1 MPKSADVC
9 SGDKTSRS
17 GSAVKAMILVG
28 IVAAGILAFRFTPL
42 SEYLKPERLEA
53 FFASISIFWWA
64 PLVYIGIYVGGT
76 LVAAPGL
83 LLTILGG
90 LTFGTVNGTIY
101 VFIGANLGA
110 NLTFGLARKLGRDYV
125 ARKIKGRIDT
135 LDRLIRNQG
144 LLRVLQLR
152 LIPIVPF
159 NLLNYAFGLSGVRY
173 IHYLLGTLF
182 GMIPGIFVY
191 VYAAAAL
198 AQLYFS
204 GSGVQNESAVTA
216 ARQTAL
222 TNAGISMGLLIVVS
236 LAPYFYRKI
245 SKHST
250 GVEEE

>member
-1 MPKSADVC
+1 MPVSVNVSNGEEA
-9 SGDKTSRS
+9 SRS
-17 GSAVKAMILVG
+17 GSAAKALILVA
-28 IVAAGILAFRFTPL
+28 IVTAGILASRFPPL
-42 SEYLKPERLEA
+42 SEYLSPERLQA
-53 FFASISIFWWA
+53 FFASIAKFWWA
-64 PLVYIGIYVGGT
+64 PLAYIGIYVSGT

-90 LTFGTVNGTIY
+90 LTFGTVNGAIY

-125 ARKIKGRIDT
+125 ARKVKGRIDT

-152 LIPIVPF
+152 LIPMVPF
-159 NLLNYAFGLSGVRY
+159 NMLNYAFGLSGVRY
-173 IHYLLGTLF
+173 VHYLLGTLF
-182 GMIPGIFVY
+182 GMIPGILVY
-191 VYAAAAL
+191 VYASAAL

-204 GSGVQNESAVTA
+204 GSGVQNESAAAA
-216 ARQTAL
+216 AREAAL

-250 GVEEE
+250 GVEEG